1 MLLSISI
8 VAIVGC
14 TPDLVTDAPSTDADT
29 DTDTDTD
36 LDTDTDADTDADS
49 DADSDVDTDSD
60 TDTLTCTL
68 GPHSTSFVL
77 SVQHNGA
84 TRRALVDLPLGYDG
98 SEQLPV
104 VLNFHG
110 LAMTAELQR
119 SYTHMATEA
128 NARGWIAVHPD
139 GQAFTWNVLPGSP
152 DVGFVDALLD
162 ELENTVC
169 VDPARVYAT
178 GLSQGG
184 FFSYMLGCELSERL
198 AAIAPVAGSDANVF
212 CNPPEVVP
220 LLHIHGNAD
229 ATVWYQGSL
238 LYPSAPNAVVDWSDR
253 VNQCT
258 ASPVQTY
265 LNGDASCETRSCGS
279 NDEATLCTLDSGGH
293 NWPGALSILLLP
305 NTSPDLDATN
315 HILDF
320 FTSYRR

>member
-139 GQAFTWNVLPGSP
+139 GQ
-152 DVGFVDALLD
+152 
-162 ELENTVC
+162 
-169 VDPARVYAT
+169 RV
-178 GLSQGG
+178 
-184 FFSYMLGCELSERL
+184 FECN
-198 AAIAPVAGSDANVF
+198 GSDASVSGSARGTWRS
-212 CNPPEVVP
+212 PP
-220 LLHIHGNAD
+220 
-229 ATVWYQGSL
+229 T
-238 LYPSAPNAVVDWSDR
+238 
-253 VNQCT
+253 T
-258 ASPVQTY
+258 ASST
-265 LNGDASCETRSCGS
+265 
-279 NDEATLCTLDSGGH
+279 
-293 NWPGALSILLLP
+293 WPA
-305 NTSPDLDATN
+305 AV
-315 HILDF
+315 
-320 FTSYRR
+320 RVWCR